1 MANKPTLCTLCKV
14 NPVWKNARSKEY
26 RVEIAGT
33 VFYGIGLCSACY
45 TGLCTRT
52 KTSDE
57 GPIRRRLIKV
67 GILPP
72 EAEPTE
78 VNDGKSRP
86 EAPAAS
92 IPESKSDDQ
101 PAPEGNESR
110 AGKLEGDEA
119 PSRAETHP
127 AEELPEKPR
136 RSKQGPARKEPAQ
149 EKPNPQEDRPR
160 EPTPEQEGGLI
171 DLLVE
176 HFPRTKI
183 RIQIEIEI
191 DGCALTEVESAALA
205 GQLRRILK

>member
-1 MANKPTLCTLCKV
+1 MTDPELVTCHKMHARITRHRCDEYRATVGSQPKLHHRPASTGIDCTGCPGPDIPWEEPEMANKPTLCTLCKV

-127 AEELPEKPR
+127 AEELPEK
-136 RSKQGPARKEPAQ
+136 
-149 EKPNPQEDRPR
+149 
-160 EPTPEQEGGLI
+160 
-171 DLLVE
+171 
-176 HFPRTKI
+176 
-183 RIQIEIEI
+183 QI
-191 DGCALTEVESAALA
+191 GRAHV
-205 GQLRRILK
+205 